1 MPQPNST
8 ARERLEAYRGRCEAG
23 DASGLRD
30 ATKQALRDP
39 HCLVVARAAEVCGE
53 RLLYDLEPE
62 LIAAYG
68 RFLDRP
74 AKRDPQCTA
83 KGAIARALVALDS
96 QDVTFYL
103 AGIGYRQPEPVWGGT
118 VDTAV
123 DLRTSCAMG
132 LAATPYPRALIEL
145 IALLYEPEP
154 RARAGA
160 ARAIACTEPFAAE
173 AVLRGKALAGDPEP
187 DVIGECLAGLL
198 QVAADDSPPFVARFL
213 HDPDPVLRELTALAL
228 GGSRLETA
236 LNLLREAWE
245 SQPLKRDTDRALLR
259 AAVLHRSDQAF
270 EWLLS
275 VVEEGDRASAEL
287 LIRELAAYRSNA
299 RLHERLAQ
307 SVQTRADEHLIAC
320 LHEAWDR
327 LGGTG
332 RDSARPHLNSKN

>member
-1 MPQPNST
+1 MPKPRST
-8 ARERLEAYRGRCEAG
+8 ARERLEAYRRRCETG
-23 DASGLRD
+23 DAPSLRD
-30 ATKQALRDP
+30 ATRQALRDP
-39 HCLVVARAAEVCGE
+39 HCLVVARAAEVSGE

-68 RFLDRP
+68 RFLDKP

-103 AGIGYRQPEPVWGGT
+103 AGIGYRQPEPVWGGS

-132 LAATPYPRALIEL
+132 LAATSYPRALIEL
-145 IALLYEPEP
+145 VSLLHDPEP

-160 ARAIACTEPFAAE
+160 ARAIACTDSLAAE
-173 AVLRGKALAGDPEP
+173 AVLRAKALAGDPEP

-198 QVAADDSPPFVARFL
+198 QVAPDDSPDFVARFL
-213 HDPDPVLRELTALAL
+213 DDPDPALRELAALAL

-236 LNLLREAWE
+236 LHLLREAWE
-245 SQPLKRDTDRALLR
+245 SQPLKRDADRALLR

-275 VVEEGDRASAEL
+275 VVEKGDRASAEL
-287 LIRELAAYRSNA
+287 VIRELAAYRSNA
-299 RLHERLAQ
+299 RLHERLA
-307 SVQTRADEHLIAC
+307 RAVKARTDEHLTAC
-320 LHEAWDR
+320 LRDAWDR
-327 LGGTG
+327 
-332 RDSARPHLNSKN
+332 